1 MALSSYAVPEYCQV
15 NENVDAIFK
24 QNTQKKKEGGG
35 IIAVLAIYMA
45 IYSSFT
51 KYFAFIA

>member
-24 QNTQKKKEGGG
+24 QNTQKKGGRG
-35 IIAVLAIYMA
+35 H
-45 IYSSFT
+45 YSSFG
-51 KYFAFIA
+51 YIYGHI

>member
-1 MALSSYAVPEYCQV
+1 MALSSYAVHEYCQV

-24 QNTQKKKEGGG
+24 EKKREGGD
-35 IIAVLAIYMA
+35 IIAVLDIHMA

-51 KYFAFIA
+51 EYFAFIA

>member
-24 QNTQKKKEGGG
+24 QNTQKKEGGG
-35 IIAVLAIYMA
+35 IIAVLAIYIA